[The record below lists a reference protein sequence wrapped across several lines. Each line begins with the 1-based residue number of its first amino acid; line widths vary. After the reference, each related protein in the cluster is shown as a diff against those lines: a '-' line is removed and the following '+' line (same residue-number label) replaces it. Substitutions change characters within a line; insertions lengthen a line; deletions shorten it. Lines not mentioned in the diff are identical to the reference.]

1 MVEEEVKKE
10 QTEQEQPE
18 ESKKTKK
25 SFVEWYHE
33 HPKTVF
39 AIRFVLWAT
48 FSAILPFIF
57 IAFRYGIFTN
67 NSQISLSGW
76 GIIAI
81 VVIIVFIITLIRY
94 LYEGMN
100 PGLLKQCVGGVCKI
114 VLPLVVLLLLV
125 VEIKNH
131 IQLVEQ
137 ALGCVIICELVGIP
151 LNPFPEWLERRRI
164 EKGETKAKTLSEIF
178 WDIFF
183 KKKKDNE

>member
-1 MVEEEVKKE
+1 MVEEEVKK
-10 QTEQEQPE
+10 TEEEQPE
-18 ESKKTKK
+18 KSKKTKK
-25 SFVEWYHE
+25 SFVEWYNE

-67 NSQISLSGW
+67 KSQISLSGW
-76 GIIAI
+76 GIIA
-81 VVIIVFIITLIRY
+81 VVIILVFAITLVKY
-94 LYEGMN
+94 LYEGMK
-100 PGLLKQCVGGVCKI
+100 PGLAKQCVGGVCKI

-137 ALGCVIICELVGIP
+137 ALGCVILCELVGIP
-151 LNPFPEWLERRRI
+151 LNPFPEWLERRRVEQGK
-164 EKGETKAKTLSEIF
+164 EKAETLSDIF
-178 WDIFF
+178 WNTFF